1 MTVEVNPLLTAIV
14 PVGRAQNDLKN
25 LQMWV
30 PRALEMGISV
40 VLIEDIGKSGTPFL
54 TDSHF
59 ILEES
64 KFLTLMSA
72 KCGSPGATRNIGL
85 KMAKTEFIVFW
96 DSDDIPELENTLLV
110 ATTMAKNN
118 VNLTI
123 SRYTQ
128 KSEAGESVQ
137 SERFGNSRSKNIYT
151 LSKSPGLWRCI
162 FRTEF
167 IKTHY
172 FKNFLMGEDQ
182 VFLAEKLTKE
192 TDMNF
197 SNLLVY
203 TYNKNLPNSLT
214 SSKKSISDIEQT
226 ITYLISQIRKNQD
239 RDSNIFISI
248 VLVRLIITSL
258 KHIHSWTSLKLFFEA
273 LALMIQF
280 PKYFSRV
287 LKCFVLKEA

>member
-1 MTVEVNPLLTAIV
+1 VTVEVNPLLTAIV
-14 PVGRAQNDLKN
+14 PVGRAQCDLKN
-25 LQMWV
+25 LQSWV
-30 PRALEMGISV
+30 PKALDMGISV
-40 VLIEDIGKSGTPFL
+40 VLIEDIGNSGIPFL
-54 TDSHF
+54 IDSHF
-59 ILEES
+59 HLEES
-64 KFLTLMSA
+64 EFLTLMSA

-85 KMAKTEFIVFW
+85 QVAKTELVVFW
-96 DSDDIPELENTLLV
+96 DSDDIPELDNTLLV
-110 ATTMAKNN
+110 ATAMAENF
-118 VNLTI
+118 VDLTI

-128 KSEAGESVQ
+128 KSESEVTVQ
-137 SERFGNSRSKNIYT
+137 SERFGNSKSKNIYT

-167 IKTHY
+167 IKSHY

-182 VFLAEKLTKE
+182 VYLAEKMTK
-192 TDMNF
+192 DIDVNF

-226 ITYLISQIRKNQD
+226 ITYLISQIRKNKV

-258 KHIHSWTSLKLFFEA
+258 KHLHSWISLKLLFEV
-273 LALMIQF
+273 LTLMIQF

-287 LKCFVLKEA
+287 IKCFVLKAA